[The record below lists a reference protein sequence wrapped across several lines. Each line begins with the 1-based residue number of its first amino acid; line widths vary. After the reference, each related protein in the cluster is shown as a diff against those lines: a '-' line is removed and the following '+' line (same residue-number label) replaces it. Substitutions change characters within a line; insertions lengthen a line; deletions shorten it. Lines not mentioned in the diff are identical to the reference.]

1 MKNIYFIMILAH
13 LCIINVNA
21 QWEQVTN
28 NMYGADVSCIVF
40 TDSNI
45 YVGTYGSGIFMSKD
59 KGLNWENISHKMYN
73 IDIIDLAIT
82 DGYIFAATEREFQ
95 HTSNNGNTWHKIENK
110 NMSDISSVNSKD
122 NFIYA
127 GDRNTGKGFWFS
139 SDYGKNWEQRN
150 NGLVDFSNGIITS
163 HEQIENIECYENN
176 IFAGT
181 YNYLFHSS
189 DNGLNWHRIQY
200 DRHYSV
206 VDEII
211 KTESEVILLT
221 SRNDTMGMKQRLF
234 KANLNDLI
242 FREFGTELF
251 EEYIR
256 SVSYDKGKLFIATD
270 LDIYLS
276 KDNGLTWKRVA
287 ANIENGSIFF
297 RNETLFN
304 YNWNDELYRS
314 TDNGVNFTEDMNGFS
329 GVYVSSL
336 ILLNDLL
343 VASTSRG
350 NFASNNLGENWS
362 PIIID
367 TANQFFSNI
376 IQFKS
381 SSFLSTK
388 NSGIIFSPDNGTTWE
403 KRNEGLGGLF
413 VSKLIKSKNKLFNVS
428 RKIQGISAL
437 FYSTNLG
444 LNWIESKINS
454 EKEYFVNEI
463 IGFNDNL
470 FIGTHSEGIF
480 RSTNNGNTWYSC
492 SIGLDDYS
500 PNIPILFALNDKIY
514 AIDYSEG
521 VYESGNMGKS
531 WDFIENSP
539 TQVSCVVVYGNKVF
553 ASTSFHGIYKSEDG
567 CKTWDKIST
576 NALLESTWS
585 LIIEDRYLFAGT
597 SNGVWRYKIE

>member
-1 MKNIYFIMILAH
+1 
-13 LCIINVNA
+13 
-21 QWEQVTN
+21 
-28 NMYGADVSCIVF
+28 MYGANVSCIEL

-59 KGLNWENISHKMYN
+59 NGINWENISHKMYN

-127 GDRNTGKGFWFS
+127 GDRNTGNGFWFS

-181 YNYLFHSS
+181 HNYLFHSS

-256 SVSYDKGKLFIATD
+256 SVTYDNGKLFIATD
-270 LDIYLS
+270 LGIYLS
-276 KDNGLTWKRVA
+276 KDSGFTWMKVNANKKDGDISFGNG
-287 ANIENGSIFF
+287 
-297 RNETLFN
+297 TLFN
-304 YNWNDELYRS
+304 YTWNDELFRS
-314 TDNGVNFTEDMNGFS
+314 IDNGVNFIEDMNGFS

-336 ILLNDLL
+336 ILLNDQL

-367 TANQFFSNI
+367 TANQFFSSI
-376 IQFKS
+376 LQFKS

-388 NSGIIFSPDNGTTWE
+388 NLGIIFSPDNGTTWE

-413 VSKLIKSKNKLFNVS
+413 VSKLIKSKDKLFNVS

-437 FYSTNLG
+437 YYSTNLG
-444 LNWIESKINS
+444 INWIESKINA

-463 IGFNDNL
+463 IEFNDNL

-480 RSTNNGNTWYSC
+480 RSTNNGNTWFSC
-492 SIGLDDYS
+492 SIGLDDYN

-521 VYESGNMGKS
+521 VYESGNIGKS

-585 LIIEDRYLFAGT
+585 LIIEDGYLFAGT
-597 SNGVWRYKIE
+597 RNGVWRYKIK